1 MLVLRPVRKC
11 YATPRLSLFALRLL
25 ICGLSI
31 GGAQGQQAPDPD
43 PTTDAANVALN
54 PVRFSVVIT
63 ATLLGPQ
70 VDYRSTEVFNQTLF
84 SRDDQVFHQL
94 NAGIN
99 AGQHEGGG
107 KSLEIRRFGF
117 NLDHGG
123 AAGGLKVLV
132 DNVPQNQSTQGHG
145 QGYLGSLKS
154 LSPELIEEALIYNGP
169 FSAEYGDYSGL
180 GVVHI
185 RQRESLPQ
193 QWTVRLQGG
202 SFNNRRAFFAFSPNV
217 NRRDALFAYEGSH
230 TDGPFQ
236 KPLGYRRDN
245 VTGNY
250 TWILD
255 DSRFGLKWNGGRNDF
270 NSSGQLPLDEV
281 AARRLDRYGFLSP
294 GDGGHVIGG
303 RLGAYY
309 RKDFD
314 SSSVLKVDGF
324 VERSLFD
331 LYSNFTFSLNDPVN
345 GDGIQ
350 QHDSRLSE
358 GGNVQYL
365 RSQVFGAVHGQ
376 LTIGANYLDSQ
387 TDVALLRSVNRN
399 PIGVHTSAHARVT
412 NGGGYVQEDLS
423 LLGGRLNFGGGLRW
437 DFFRFGI
444 TDFFEPAFSGVEYAA
459 KLQPKANVSFLP
471 TDSVPVKLYC
481 NYGRGISS
489 MDARGVVRRRGGPH
503 IATTDFYE
511 AGASSR
517 FGDRLTL
524 HSSLFRIESS
534 NQLVYIPD
542 DGSIEFSG
550 PARSYGFEVKTSAK
564 LTRTLS
570 LDGGITKV
578 LNAYFR
584 DTAPRVYL
592 DSAPR
597 FVMNGA
603 LTLTNWHGWS
613 GSLRMRAINRYRL
626 AGLDPSILASGH
638 TLFDFAFSRRLSH
651 SMELGV
657 AVDNLFDREYW
668 ETQNYFT
675 SRLPGQPA
683 LDRIH
688 ATPGYGT
695 TVTVGLTF
703 RFAGK

>member
-1 MLVLRPVRKC
+1 M
-11 YATPRLSLFALRLL
+11 
-25 ICGLSI
+25 
-31 GGAQGQQAPDPD
+31 
-43 PTTDAANVALN
+43 
-54 PVRFSVVIT
+54 
-63 ATLLGPQ
+63 
-70 VDYRSTEVFNQTLF
+70 
-84 SRDDQVFHQL
+84 
-94 NAGIN
+94 
-99 AGQHEGGG
+99 
-107 KSLEIRRFGF
+107 
-117 NLDHGG
+117 
-123 AAGGLKVLV
+123 
-132 DNVPQNQSTQGHG
+132 
-145 QGYLGSLKS
+145 GSLKS

-303 RLGAYY
+303 RVGAYY
-309 RKDFD
+309 HKPFD
-314 SSSVLKVDGF
+314 NSSFLKVDGF

-331 LYSNFTFSLNDPVN
+331 LYSNFTFFLNDPVN

-365 RSQVFGAVHGQ
+365 RPQVFGAVHGQ

-444 TDFFEPAFSGVEYAA
+444 TDFVEPAFSGVEYAA

-471 TDSVPVKLYC
+471 THSVPVKLYC

-613 GSLRMRAINRYRL
+613 GSLRMRAINRYRVD
-626 AGLDPSILASGH
+626 GLDPSILASGH

-683 LDRIH
+683 LGRIH

-703 RFAGK
+703 RFSGK